1 VSPSAVCGRATAG
14 LSRDPR
20 RHGPVQ
26 RRFLEK
32 RAPAGDNGAM
42 ASWVLLTPG
51 GEVPIEQVCVIGR
64 SSDCEVP
71 IDDPNASRRHA
82 SLRLV
87 GADVV
92 VEDLQSRNGTFV
104 DGRLIGSPTI
114 VSGPARII
122 IGHTVMTLARGSN
135 APHRRSGRTP
145 GTQLPA
151 AEAMHTNTAVPDQ
164 AMLDRALAMF
174 QAGHI
179 DECAGGAA
187 ILVRRQSGLGV
198 RAQEEHVRGVSAL
211 LVALSERTG
220 DPRWLEG
227 VFQVNTDCD
236 RVIAPELVD
245 AIERLLTPGLAKLLP
260 TYVAKL
266 GARGTS
272 LSQAERV
279 LLARLARLVA

>member
-1 VSPSAVCGRATAG
+1 M
-14 LSRDPR
+14 
-20 RHGPVQ
+20 

-32 RAPAGDNGAM
+32 RARAGDNGAM
-42 ASWVLLTPG
+42 AAWVLRTPD
-51 GEVPIEQVCVIGR
+51 GEMPIAQECVIGR

-104 DGRLIGSPTI
+104 DGRLIGSPTT
-114 VSGPARII
+114 VSAESRII
-122 IGHTVMTLARGSN
+122 IGHTVMTLAPGPS
-135 APHRRSGRTP
+135 APARRSPRTP
-145 GTQLPA
+145 GAQLVA
-151 AEAMHTNTAVPDQ
+151 ADAMHTSTAVPDQ
-164 AMLDRALAMF
+164 AMLDRALAML
-174 QAGHI
+174 QAGRI

-187 ILVRRQSGLGV
+187 ILVRRQSGLGL

-211 LVALSERTG
+211 LVALSQRTG

-236 RVIAPELVD
+236 RLIAPELVD
-245 AIERLLTPGLAKLLP
+245 AIETLAQRGTVRLLPAYVEKLS
-260 TYVAKL
+260 
-266 GARGTS
+266 ARATS
-272 LSQAERV
+272 LTPAERA
-279 LLARLARLVA
+279 LLARLERLAG